1 MPVAEKLDPVTLALM
16 NAPVSD
22 EPETD
27 DEHRAVEA
35 ARKSLRAGEGT
46 ISLEDLAKE
55 TGVEL

>member
-27 DEHRAVEA
+27 EERLAVEA
-35 ARKSLRAGEGT
+35 ARKSLRSGEPT
-46 ISLEDLAKE
+46 VSLEDYAKE
-55 TGVEL
+55 MGIEL